1 MLSFKQNLITKT
13 LKFLCMCSHVVPLY
27 AFDTHNVWL
36 RHTATAND
44 VWYNQCQTWPYIH
57 VYTGAI
63 QWNNTRS
70 LAHSMEKKQPGH
82 SEKHFLLC
90 SPDIQVWNDSFNSC
104 TKLNVSEAVTCGDIS
119 DVLVMFRDVV
129 VFCRRAA
136 VRRVFAFLTRFPRA
150 HSHVQ
155 CLQLWVKT
163 QTVQRHTHLWN
174 NLVDRKEKMTT
185 P

>member
-36 RHTATAND
+36 RLTATAND
-44 VWYNQCQTWPYIH
+44 VWYDQCQTWPYI
-57 VYTGAI
+57 YTGAI
-63 QWNNTRS
+63 QWNNTS
-70 LAHSMEKKQPGH
+70 SITHSMENSSQDM
-82 SEKHFLLC
+82 C

-150 HSHVQ
+150 HGHIQ

>member
-1 MLSFKQNLITKT
+1 MWCLYMHLMPIMFGYDTQQQPMMFDIRPMSNLPVHIYRYHTVKQHPFPRSFYGKQ
-13 LKFLCMCSHVVPLY
+13 
-27 AFDTHNVWL
+27 
-36 RHTATAND
+36 
-44 VWYNQCQTWPYIH
+44 
-57 VYTGAI
+57 
-63 QWNNTRS
+63 
-70 LAHSMEKKQPGH
+70 QPGH

-150 HSHVQ
+150 HGHVQ
-155 CLQLWVKT
+155 CLQL
-163 QTVQRHTHLWN
+163 
-174 NLVDRKEKMTT
+174 
-185 P
+185 